1 MGRNLDARRKVD
13 EWYEEHDAQL
23 ALLGEA
29 IGKTVK
35 FAIRDSTVTEFAD
48 KVHYT
53 RTTLTVLLSQKA
65 TDEAQKGWTLSL
77 LLAISKAL
85 GVKLSALIAEAEE
98 IMEGGVPGLQL
109 RIASTA
115 PRSRERLQKLIYAV
129 VNYCGDLDAK
139 QFDGL
144 LEVLYR
150 VKDIEYAVPT
160 FWESYSKG
168 VIGDQEAVAI
178 LKAAAARIDDVDGE
192 APPFWAALRQEWEEN
207 PLSENN

>member
-35 FAIRDSTVTEFAD
+35 FKVFAVEAMII